1 MTPPERSAAMRSR
14 RNDLSSRKSA
24 VKISPMRRSEWVMKR
39 AQCWIGSAKRSIAP
53 MKASNDATRLMSSA
67 GRGSPSKA
75 NEPRRNR
82 LQSADRYA
90 EGASRWMTEN
100 RPMQFPKRDRD
111 FKWNLNT
118 IIQLVTLA
126 VMLIGGVTVWVN
138 TQRDVNDLI
147 SWRNGHESYHKE
159 RLRELK
165 VGDARTEERFR
176 GIEADVRK
184 LTSQSENM
192 TYRLTVV
199 EQSSAN
205 VAQSI
210 KELQAQMS
218 QSSGDIKV
226 IKEILQRI
234 EAAQRGG

>member
-1 MTPPERSAAMRSR
+1 
-14 RNDLSSRKSA
+14 
-24 VKISPMRRSEWVMKR
+24 
-39 AQCWIGSAKRSIAP
+39 
-53 MKASNDATRLMSSA
+53 
-67 GRGSPSKA
+67 
-75 NEPRRNR
+75 
-82 LQSADRYA
+82 
-90 EGASRWMTEN
+90 
-100 RPMQFPKRDRD
+100 MQFPKRDRD

>member
-1 MTPPERSAAMRSR
+1 MT
-14 RNDLSSRKSA
+14 
-24 VKISPMRRSEWVMKR
+24 
-39 AQCWIGSAKRSIAP
+39 G
-53 MKASNDATRLMSSA
+53 
-67 GRGSPSKA
+67 
-75 NEPRRNR
+75 NR
-82 LQSADRYA
+82 Q
-90 EGASRWMTEN
+90 
-100 RPMQFPKRDRD
+100 MQFPKRDRD

-118 IIQLVTLA
+118 VIQLITLS

-138 TQRDVNDLI
+138 TQRDVDDLI
-147 SWRNGHESYHKE
+147 SWRIGHENYHKE
-159 RLRELK
+159 RLAELK
-165 VGDARTEERFR
+165 AGDARSEERIR

-205 VAQSI
+205 VTQSI

-234 EAAQRGG
+234 EAAQQNDH